1 MPIDEIDIR
10 ITDEGT
16 VVELFPDMYI
26 DAEGPA
32 ESIEKHPEILFES
45 GFLDGKLVPIRVH
58 YPENWPVDR
67 VLDAIPSLFDKKE
80 FCMACERKKRQLVK
94 RLKGI
99 VGGGGSADEKM
110 NRFYS
115 ELEKLKIEVENLRA
129 DRAGAPA
136 PDPVPVPA
144 HHPWGPRYDYLLDK
158 QYKLEEA
165 GDAAT
170 VAVNDLLTNT
180 KWLPKLPSP
189 AEALEEARR
198 QRYG

>member
-1 MPIDEIDIR
+1 MPVNEIDIR
-10 ITDEGT
+10 VTDEGT
-16 VVELFPDMYI
+16 VVELFPDMLI
-26 DAEGPA
+26 EAEGPA
-32 ESIEKHPEILFES
+32 ESIKKHPEILFES
-45 GFLDGKLVPIRVH
+45 GMLDGKLVPIRVY
-58 YPENWPVDR
+58 YPEDWPVDR
-67 VLDAIPSLFDKKE
+67 VLAAVPSLFDKKE
-80 FCMACERKKRQLVK
+80 FCMACERKKRQLMK

-99 VGGGGSADEKM
+99 VGGEGSSEEKM

-115 ELEKLKIEVENLRA
+115 ELEKLKMEVA
-129 DRAGAPA
+129 DLKSAGSGAPA
-136 PDPVPVPA
+136 PDPVPVPV
-144 HHPWGPRYDYLLDK
+144 HHPWGTRYDHLLDK

-170 VAVNDLLTNT
+170 VAVNDLLTKT